1 MIPTSMK
8 AILCPRYGPPDVL
21 ELRNVPLSMPKE
33 KEVLIKVR
41 AATVTA
47 GDCELRRFQIT
58 PLFWLPVRLIFGLFK
73 PKKSM
78 QIMGQEF
85 AGEIVEVGD
94 EVTQY
99 KPGDKVFGM
108 AGLGAGAYVEFRTT
122 DRFKTVAKKPENMSY
137 AEAATIPT
145 GGLNAL
151 HFLRMAQVQP
161 GEHVLINGAGGSIG
175 TYGVQ
180 LAKHFG
186 AEVTAVDSADKLG
199 MLEGLGAD
207 HVIDYQQQDYRRNGQ
222 QYDVIFDVVGQDWS
236 SAQLSSLKVGG
247 RYVGANPTFSM
258 LMRSLWNR
266 LSGQKKTV
274 RTGLAGETVKDFE
287 TLRRLA
293 EDGLFKPVIDREY
306 PLEELVEA
314 HRYVDT
320 GRKSGHVIINISHA
334 HEK

>member
-1 MIPTSMK
+1 MEPATMK
-8 AILCPRYGPPDVL
+8 AIICPRYGPPEVL
-21 ELRNVPLSMPKE
+21 EIQDLPVPVPKE

-41 AATVTA
+41 GATVTA

-58 PLFWLPVRLIFGLFK
+58 PLFWLPVRLIFGVFR

-78 QIMGQEF
+78 RIMGQEF
-85 AGEIVEVGD
+85 AGEIVQVGD
-94 EVTQY
+94 AVTDYQV
-99 KPGDKVFGM
+99 GDKVFGM
-108 AGLGAGAYVEFRTT
+108 AGLGAGSYVEYRST
-122 DRFKTVAKKPENMSY
+122 DRFKTIAKKPENMSF

-151 HFLRMAQVQP
+151 HFLRMAQIQQ

-180 LAKHFG
+180 LAKHYG
-186 AEVTAVDSADKLG
+186 AEITAVDSAEKLK
-199 MLEGLGAD
+199 MLQELGAD

-236 SAQLSSLKVGG
+236 SAHLDSLTIGG

-266 LSGQKKTV
+266 LSGQKKSV
-274 RTGLAGETVKDFE
+274 RTGLAGETVTDFE
-287 TLRRLA
+287 TLRQLA
-293 EDGLFKPVIDREY
+293 QDGILKPVVDREY
-306 PLEELVEA
+306 PLTELVEA

-320 GRKSGHVIINISHA
+320 GRKAGNVIINISNA